1 MAKLIEFD
9 LHGPVPK
16 KVKPIPI
23 EQRGKLVEF
32 PKENFGAQSKT
43 EAWFHS
49 DSMASSIAIVE
60 SVFARLTMDT
70 VHNTKLTK
78 TCMVRGT
85 IILLIVNSCSAENN
99 DSAIL
104 ATARATATSLQ
115 DRLG

>member
-1 MAKLIEFD
+1 
-9 LHGPVPK
+9 
-16 KVKPIPI
+16 
-23 EQRGKLVEF
+23 
-32 PKENFGAQSKT
+32 
-43 EAWFHS
+43 
-49 DSMASSIAIVE
+49 
-60 SVFARLTMDT
+60 MDT

>member
-32 PKENFGAQSKT
+32 PKENFGSQSKT